1 MNVLK
6 VWLASLIRK
15 VVFGTGLAWLV
26 AIFKDSGATEADIDR
41 WIEIAITLLLMVGA
55 AVWTAV
61 KEGMAKRKN
70 QEVK

>member
-26 AIFKDSGATEADIDR
+26 AILKDSGATEADINR

-55 AVWTAV
+55 AVWTAI
-61 KEGMAKRKN
+61 KEWLAKRKT
-70 QEVK
+70 QEAK